1 MNLVIVE
8 SRSKIKTIEKI
19 LGKDFKVLASS
30 GHVDNL
36 PKKELGIDIENNF
49 KPKYYILADKKKN
62 LQQLSQECQKA
73 NLVWL
78 ATDKDF
84 EGERIA
90 EALRKHCSLKRF
102 NRVYFTE
109 ITPKAILESFKN
121 PVSHLNQ
128 AYLDCQE
135 SRRILDRLIGYKLS
149 PILWKHFPMNSKKPI
164 SIGRVQ
170 SATLAIVMN
179 REILIKEFNS
189 KKKWVVN
196 GYFMNL
202 EKTSIQSTLYPEL
215 ETKEHVLHTLNNLVG
230 KFSTKCLESKI
241 VKRNPSKPFIT
252 STLQQ
257 ASFQQLH
264 FSIQKTMKLAQELY
278 EKGHITYLR
287 TDSCQL
293 SNDFIEMASQ
303 YITCTFGNEYFQS
316 IPRVVKNRGNAQEA
330 HEAIRPTRMNKEIN
344 MTPDHQKLYSLIWK
358 RALGFLMSPAE
369 YYDTELRIRD
379 NSFVESLYFKSII
392 SNCIFAGFLI
402 LDEKIVVYTKKEAKD
417 KLLLWQTVDCEK
429 IIGFEKYQNPPNHFD
444 ESTLVKEMEQAG
456 VGRPATYQA
465 SIDKLIDKKYIEKKN
480 FQGFSTSILKFV
492 WKNRGIPLEK
502 LTETISVGQE
512 NNKLGITELGAN
524 IIKFLKDYF
533 PFIINVDFTKDM
545 EQNIDDILNN
555 KTRKLEILKEFYKTF
570 QPLLTQTIQ
579 NGESVKKISNDFS
592 QIKIGRKIY
601 HIKEGPF
608 GFYLNFKENN
618 KTKNISLGA
627 YLQFMNKSLNQLK
640 ETDIKLLTKL
650 PIEYKEGHTIE
661 YGRYGFYSRQEKLE
675 PYQIKQFLIN
685 QMD

>member
-19 LGKDFKVLASS
+19 LGKDFKVFASS

-49 KPKYYILADKKKN
+49 KPKYLILADKKKN

-90 EALRKHCSLKRF
+90 EALRKHCSLKKF

-128 AYLDCQE
+128 GFLDCQE
-135 SRRILDRLIGYKLS
+135 TRRILDRLIGYKLS

-179 REILIKEFNS
+179 RELLIKQFES
-189 KKKWVVN
+189 QKKWVIN
-196 GYFMNL
+196 GYFMNA
-202 EKTSIQSTLYPEL
+202 EKTAIQSVLCPEL
-215 ETKEHVLHTLNNLVG
+215 KTKENVLQVLNNLVG

-241 VKRNPSKPFIT
+241 TKKNPSKPFIT

-264 FSIQKTMKLAQELY
+264 FPIQKTMKLAQELY

-293 SNDFIEMASQ
+293 SNDFIEMASE
-303 YITCTFGNEYFQS
+303 YIISTFGNEYLQS
-316 IPRVVKNRGNAQEA
+316 ILRVVKNRGNAQEA
-330 HEAIRPTRMNKEIN
+330 HEAIRPTRMNKKIS
-344 MTPDHQKLYSLIWK
+344 MTPEHQKLYSLIWK

-369 YYDTELRIRD
+369 FYDTELQIRD
-379 NSFVESLYFKSII
+379 SSFNESMYFKTVI
-392 SNCIFAGFLI
+392 STCLFTGFMI
-402 LDEKIVVYTKKEAKD
+402 LDEKTSVTKKEAKK
-417 KLLLWQTVDCEK
+417 KLDLWQTVDCEK

-480 FQGFSTSILKFV
+480 FQGFSTNITKLI
-492 WKNRGIPLEK
+492 WKNRGSPLNQ
-502 LTETISVGQE
+502 LTESINVGQE

-545 EQNIDDILNN
+545 EQSIDDILNN

-579 NGESVKKISNDFS
+579 NGESVKKISNDIS
-592 QIKIGRKIY
+592 QIKVGRKIY

-608 GFYLNFKENN
+608 GFYVNFKENN

-627 YLQFMNKSLNQLK
+627 YLQFMNKSLDQIK
-640 ETDIKLLTKL
+640 EADIKLLIQL
-650 PIEYKEGHTIE
+650 PIEYKSGYTIE
-661 YGRYGFYSRQEKLE
+661 YGRYGFYSRQEKLD
-675 PYQIKQFLIN
+675 PLQIKQFLMKFIL
-685 QMD
+685 